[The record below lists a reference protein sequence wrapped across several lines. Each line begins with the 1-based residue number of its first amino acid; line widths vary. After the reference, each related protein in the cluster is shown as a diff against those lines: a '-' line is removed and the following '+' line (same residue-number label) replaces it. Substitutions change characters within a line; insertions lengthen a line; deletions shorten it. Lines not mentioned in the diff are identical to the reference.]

1 MFGTSRAR
9 VTVNFK
15 RTRSLV
21 DLERVMLNAR
31 DGNALQSVN
40 IYLLLQ
46 HFADISVGSAE
57 YLCWIAAIP
66 TVYSEGLLRLV
77 VPEETPAIKVYRPLS
92 NLVVK
97 WIGAGQN
104 RVIF

>member
-40 IYLLLQ
+40 IYKL
-46 HFADISVGSAE
+46 
-57 YLCWIAAIP
+57 
-66 TVYSEGLLRLV
+66 
-77 VPEETPAIKVYRPLS
+77 
-92 NLVVK
+92 
-97 WIGAGQN
+97 
-104 RVIF
+104 IFFKYTLIFFKLN